1 MVLNVVGS
9 SPTFHPEHLKKR
21 KAALLSSF
29 FAFIPAG
36 IKKTNTFKHLIY
48 NILLKVH
55 KVVDHNLVNFVFYPN
70 IADTEYNT

>member
-1 MVLNVVGS
+1 MLSFFFCVYSRLA
-9 SPTFHPEHLKKR
+9 LKK
-21 KAALLSSF
+21 
-29 FAFIPAG
+29 
-36 IKKTNTFKHLIY
+36 KKHTFKHLIY